1 MKGVITMFKRS
12 TLIALCC
19 LYCAGTLADIPRTAS
34 GKPDFNGVWQVLN
47 SANYGLEPRSAKAA
61 MAMVAGPLG
70 PVPAPQVVAL
80 GAVGAVPAGL
90 GVIDGGMI
98 PYNEQGRQTQV
109 DNQKN
114 WLDADPEIKC
124 YLPGVPRATYMPFP
138 FQIHQSDSATVI
150 TYEYAGA
157 FRNLLF
163 NNSTAAPIDSW
174 MGQSDAHWEGDTLV
188 VVVTG
193 HNNQSWFD
201 RAGNHHSDA
210 LTVTERYTLLNE
222 HVIDYQATM
231 KDNNVFTRPWTIRMP
246 IYKRVGADAQLQ
258 QFKCVEFVEQLMYG
272 DLRKAAN

>member
-1 MKGVITMFKRS
+1 
-12 TLIALCC
+12 
-19 LYCAGTLADIPRTAS
+19 
-34 GKPDFNGVWQVLN
+34 
-47 SANYGLEPRSAKAA
+47 
-61 MAMVAGPLG
+61 
-70 PVPAPQVVAL
+70 
-80 GAVGAVPAGL
+80 
-90 GVIDGGMI
+90 
-98 PYNEQGRQTQV
+98 
-109 DNQKN
+109 
-114 WLDADPEIKC
+114 
-124 YLPGVPRATYMPFP
+124 
-138 FQIHQSDSATVI
+138 
-150 TYEYAGA
+150 
-157 FRNLLF
+157 
-163 NNSTAAPIDSW
+163 
-174 MGQSDAHWEGDTLV
+174 

>member
-1 MKGVITMFKRS
+1 MFKNS
-12 TLIALCC
+12 IVIALCC
-19 LYCAGTLADIPRTAS
+19 LCGSLTLADIPRGAD
-34 GKPDFNGVWQVLN
+34 GKPDLNGVWQVLN
-47 SANYGLEPRSAKAA
+47 SANYGLEPHSAKAS
-61 MAMVAGPLG
+61 MAMVAGPQG
-70 PVPAPQVVAL
+70 PVPAPGVVAL

-90 GVIDGGMI
+90 GVVEGGMI
-98 PYNEQGRQTQV
+98 PYTPEARQIQLK
-109 DNQKN
+109 NQQN
-114 WLDADPEIKC
+114 WLSADPEIKC

-138 FQIHQSDSATVI
+138 FQIHQSDNATVI

-163 NNSTAAPIDSW
+163 NNNTEAPIDSW

-210 LTVTERYTLLNE
+210 LIVTERYTMLNE
-222 HVIDYQATM
+222 HVIEYQATM
-231 KDNNVFTRPWTIRMP
+231 DDSNVFTRPWTISMP

-272 DLRKAAN
+272 DLRAAKN